1 MHMNKQVIAPV
12 LLSLFLVPGFL
23 SAQGSNVL
31 RFIPQ
36 IDLAFL
42 DPHFTTAYVTRGH
55 GHMVFDTLYGQD
67 SSFKASP
74 QMVEGH
80 VVENDGRLW
89 TLTLRPG
96 LLWHDGESAQF
107 ATYAS
112 PPNPRREP
120 GPMPRLAR
128 SATRPARSGAE
139 PRQNDV
145 STRAW

>member
-1 MHMNKQVIAPV
+1 MAIANDGKAAARRRDV
-12 LLSLFLVPGFL
+12 MIAAAGLSMPRLAR
-23 SAQGSNVL
+23 AQGGGTL

-67 SSFKASP
+67 GSFRASP

-80 VVENDGRLW
+80 AVEDGGKLW

-96 LLWHDGESAQF
+96 LLWHDGE
-107 ATYAS
+107 
-112 PPNPRREP
+112 RV
-120 GPMPRLAR
+120 LAR
-128 SATRPARSGAE
+128 DCTASISGAGQSAM
-139 PRQNDV
+139 RWAV
-145 STRAW
+145 R